1 MPLKVTIDQR
11 LEIDDMYAMG
21 MPTHEIASK
30 YGVHP
35 ATILLYVTHKA
46 KMKSKRIKAK
56 TKKYVTDDDVIKM
69 RELFSLGF
77 DYPKIAELTKFSVGS
92 VMSNVIS
99 GAYDLFK
106 NPANER
112 NIVTTFDFQPFILP
126 EHPILRNAPTHIDM
140 CNPTT
145 DEKAMVYMINKF

>member
-30 YGVHP
+30 YNVHP

-99 GAYDLFK
+99 GAYDLK
-106 NPANER
+106 SPNEKR
-112 NIVTTFDFQPFILP
+112 NIVTKLDFKQFILP

-145 DEKAMVYMINKF
+145 DEKAFDYMINKF